1 MTSVFIGRED
11 SLEGSSR
18 PAVEKHGS
26 IARRDRRWGLLFV
39 SPWLFGL
46 TVLFAFPIVASL
58 VLSFTDYRLV
68 PVAGDESGINFVGL
82 ENWRRLFADG
92 EVSNG
97 AWVTAKFAVVYVP
110 LMVVVPLAV
119 AYLLTAKH
127 LWFKRVFR
135 TLFYL
140 PTMVPFIAAVIV
152 WRFFLNSKS
161 GWFSR
166 IFGTIGINTPDFLND
181 AQWITAAL
189 WMISLWG
196 IGNAM
201 ILNIAALESVPKD
214 LYEAATLEGAG
225 NWRLFRDITIPM
237 ISPIV
242 FYNLVLTLVAVGQYF
257 VVPFA
262 LTEGTGDP
270 DKSARFY
277 TMYFYQQT
285 FSYFEAGYG
294 SALAWMMFIVVAALT
309 GLLFWSAKYW
319 VHYEY
324 EDR

>member
-1 MTSVFIGRED
+1 M
-11 SLEGSSR
+11 
-18 PAVEKHGS
+18 
-26 IARRDRRWGLLFV
+26 ARHERRWGTLFV
-39 SPWLFGL
+39 SPWLIGL
-46 TVLFAFPIVASL
+46 TALFAFPLIASL

-68 PVAGDESGINFVGL
+68 PKEGDDGGL
-82 ENWRRLFADG
+82 HFTGLANWRRLFNDP

-97 AWVTAKFAVVYVP
+97 AWVTAKFAVVFVP
-110 LMVVVPLAV
+110 LMLAVPLAV

-140 PTMVPFIAAVIV
+140 PTMVPFIASVIV

-161 GWFSR
+161 GWFSKL
-166 IFGTIGINTPDFLND
+166 FAHVGITTPDFLND
-181 AQWITAAL
+181 PQWITAAL

-201 ILNIAALESVPKD
+201 ILNIAALDSVPKD

-225 NWRLFRDITIPM
+225 SWRLFRDITIPM

-257 VVPFA
+257 VTPFA

-277 TMYFYQQT
+277 TLYFYQQT
-285 FSYFEAGYG
+285 FSYFAAGYG
-294 SALAWMMFIVVAALT
+294 SALAWMMFLVIFLLT
-309 GLLFWSAKYW
+309 GALFWSAKYW
-319 VHYEY
+319 VHYQY
-324 EDR
+324 EEN